1 MLTGKRRKLSHTASG
16 PNKKPKGPVQKTRPQ
31 QQERREPSDQDE
43 DSDDDVSD
51 ASEDEGS
58 ESESVGK
65 EDGHA
70 SDQESDSVDQTA
82 DDPAAVEEANEKL
95 PETFKELVRLTVA
108 ISTCPPVLMMFLG
121 PRESSINYAKHAT
134 PLATKNPPQSRR
146 NRFPWP
152 SRTVT

>member
-1 MLTGKRRKLSHTASG
+1 MLSGKRRKLSHTASG
-16 PNKKPKGPVQKTRPQ
+16 PNKKSKGPVQKTQPQ
-31 QQERREPSDQDE
+31 QQERREPSEQDE

-58 ESESVGK
+58 GSESIGK
-65 EDGHA
+65 EGSHP

-108 ISTCPPVLMMFLG
+108 ISSCSPVLMMLLR

-134 PLATKNPPQSRR
+134 LLATRNPPPFRR

-152 SRTVT
+152 YRTVT